1 MTLQTN
7 QRGQVLIILLGVLF
21 LGGATLAAGVF
32 GTGKSLGDVGKAVK
46 KQVADENRRDAA
58 REVISRWSSDVDGF
72 LKQTGHRQKTMTKL
86 MRRHDATR
94 PELTAVISEQ
104 ALASD
109 EIDRRALDYRFALK
123 EQLTREEWG
132 RVFAVEH

>member
-1 MTLQTN
+1 LQTN
-7 QRGQVLIILLGVLF
+7 QHGQILIILLGALF

-32 GTGKSLGDVGKAVK
+32 GTGKSLGDVGKSVK
-46 KQVADENRRDAA
+46 KQVADESRRNAA
-58 REVISRWSSDVDGF
+58 REVIGRWSSDVKGF
-72 LKQTGHRQKTMTKL
+72 LKQSGHRQKTLAKL

-104 ALASD
+104 ASASD
-109 EIDRRALDYRFALK
+109 ELDRRALDYRFALK